1 MNGANHAMSGLA
13 AYGAALIVGSTTF
26 EQTLPSPAVVTV
38 GAVVAV
44 GAALAADID
53 EKHSKASQASGSV
66 IGGVLRLFTGP
77 HRTRTHWPLVAIP
90 ALTAWCWAL
99 INQFGAGW
107 AFAVTCG
114 LLVAI
119 GWPFATAAVLPKRNE
134 KFVAAFSVP
143 AGAGLAWAIH
153 RYGVAPDWWIYAA
166 VPVPY
171 FAHLLGD
178 TPTPA
183 GICWFGPMS
192 KRRFSAHLFSSGGT
206 IELSVVTPLLF
217 LAVGWVAWRLHSL
230 GAFEGPWTL

>member
-26 EQTLPSPAVVTV
+26 EQTLPAPGTIVLGS
-38 GAVVAV
+38 VVAV

-53 EKHSKASQASGSV
+53 EKSSKASQAADGFGS
-66 IGGVLRLFTGP
+66 VLRLFTGP

-99 INQFGAGW
+99 INFFGAGW

-119 GWPFATAAVLPKRNE
+119 GWPFATAAVLPRRNE

-143 AGAGLAWAIH
+143 AGAALAWWMATRGIEP
-153 RYGVAPDWWIYAA
+153 GWWLYAA

-171 FAHLLGD
+171 FVHLLGD

-183 GICWFGPMS
+183 GIAWFGPFS
-192 KRRFSAHLFSSGGT
+192 KRPVSAKLFRSGGT
-206 IELSVVTPLLF
+206 FELAVISPLLT
-217 LAVGWVAWRLHSL
+217 LAVAWVTWRLFDA
-230 GAFEGPWTL
+230 GAFEGAWVL